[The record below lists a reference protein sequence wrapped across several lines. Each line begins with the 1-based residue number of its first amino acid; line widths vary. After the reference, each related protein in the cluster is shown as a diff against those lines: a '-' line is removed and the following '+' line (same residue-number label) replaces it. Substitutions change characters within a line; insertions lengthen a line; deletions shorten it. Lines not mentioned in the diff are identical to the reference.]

1 MQNLDEV
8 IRERAYHLWI
18 ADGRPDG
25 KADGYWLDAQ
35 RELLTA
41 SFQGPVGETALAAD
55 TGTASV
61 AAKPAKK
68 AKAAGSRKSKI
79 RAA

>member
-1 MQNLDEV
+1 MQNLDEA

-25 KADGYWLDAQ
+25 KADAYWLDAQ
-35 RELLTA
+35 REILTV
-41 SFQGPVGETALAAD
+41 SFHGRVDETAFPAD
-55 TGTASV
+55 TDSASV

-68 AKAAGSRKSKI
+68 AKAAGSRKSKS